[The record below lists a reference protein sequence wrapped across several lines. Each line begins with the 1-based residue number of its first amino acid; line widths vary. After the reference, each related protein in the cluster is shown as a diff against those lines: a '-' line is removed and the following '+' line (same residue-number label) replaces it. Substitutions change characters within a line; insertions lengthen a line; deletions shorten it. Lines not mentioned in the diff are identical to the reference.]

1 MPYNFKYLNSLPI
14 IPTMPQP
21 ASLDLPASFTKQFV
35 NQGKKFNLDAPCPS
49 VNIDSNGVMTGI
61 SQPPQPAKPPKPPKP
76 PSNPNFK
83 AGNTLFSVSD
93 YISGNNSSID
103 RKIKDGLY
111 IAQNSGHDQCNDR
124 WTVGTLTWVDDY
136 ISDILNKFANISN
149 NEDVK
154 SDLQQ
159 SYELVTAVKE
169 YYDKTIVD
177 FHKQNEVDPINQ
189 QIADLQSQVDDIT
202 VKNNF
207 ILKELDLLGY
217 SISLNTDM
225 QKNVEREIT
234 RVRQVNKV
242 LSSHDTQNKLLLYNG
257 INTENGVFDNKLE
270 NIKNTATTDEKKSE
284 FLINN
289 SSWLNL
295 FKNILFFGYY
305 VLIIGVIYVFFI
317 ANGFG
322 ENFKMNIVYVILLIS
337 YPFFIGYFEQY
348 FIYIFTLLFSFLS
361 GEVYKGSDPRQL
373 NPVADV
379 LPK

>member
-1 MPYNFKYLNSLPI
+1 
-14 IPTMPQP
+14 MPQP

-35 NQGKKFNLDAPCPS
+35 NQGKKFVLDAPCPS
-49 VNIDSNGVMTGI
+49 VNIDSKGVMTSI
-61 SQPPQPAKPPKPPKP
+61 SQPNQPAKPPPPPKP
-76 PSNPNFK
+76 PSNPTFK
-83 AGNTLFSVSD
+83 AGNTLSSVSD
-93 YISGNNSSID
+93 YITYNNSYID
-103 RKIKDGLY
+103 RKIKDAMY
-111 IAQNSGHDQCNDR
+111 IVQNSGHDQCNDQ
-124 WTVGTLTWVDDY
+124 WTVNTLSWVNNF
-136 ISDILNKFANISN
+136 ISDISNRFANISG

-159 SYELVTAVKE
+159 SYSLVTAVKE

-217 SISLNTDM
+217 SISLNADM

-234 RVRQVNKV
+234 RIHQVNEV
-242 LSSHDTQNKLLLYNG
+242 LSSHDSQNKLLLYNG
-257 INTENGVFDNKLE
+257 INTENSVFDNKLQ
-270 NIKNTATTDEKKSE
+270 NIKNTATTDEKNSE
-284 FLINN
+284 FLIQN

-295 FKNILFFGYY
+295 FKKILFFGYY
-305 VLIIGVIYVFFI
+305 VLIVGVIYVFFI

-322 ENFKMNIVYVILLIS
+322 ENFKMNIFYLILLMS
-337 YPFFIGYFEQY
+337 YPFYIGYFEQY
-348 FIYIFTLLFSFLS
+348 FLYIFTLLFSFLT
-361 GEVYKGSDPRQL
+361 GKVYKGSDPRQV
-373 NPVADV
+373 NPIADV